1 MAAVNT
7 IRRPTRFTHEGAP
20 AKVTTPEQQLRRSVM
35 ACMLW
40 EDSFYEDG
48 QSIAERIIEAVGA
61 VTPEQ
66 ARDIAIEA
74 REQGKLRHAPLWIA
88 LQMLELA
95 THRPLVRKL
104 LARIIQRPDEMGEM
118 LAMYWKGKPE
128 QRKARKVARQLL
140 RGLRDA
146 FGKFDGYQLAK
157 WKGDDKAVTLR
168 DVMFLVHPNPNKARG
183 ARYVAETGTFG
194 EMVDPATS
202 ITDVN
207 TYKKLADQ
215 ALEAPATWE
224 VALSGGADKKQT
236 FERLLTEN
244 KLGALALL
252 RNLRNMQQAD
262 VDEGLIRNGLATM
275 KVDRVLPFRFVAA
288 AQHASQ
294 LEPQLED
301 AMFRAAKEL
310 PKLRGRT
317 VLLVDVS
324 YSMDDGQISG
334 RSTMSR
340 MDAAC
345 ALAMIARE
353 MCEDVRIATFSNS
366 LVDVPPR
373 RGFGLR
379 DAIIRSQQHGGTA
392 LGAAVQAC
400 NAWPQDRIIVITD
413 EQSCDRVPDPSQR
426 GYMLNVASDK
436 NGVGYGKW
444 THVDGFSEATLNY
457 ITAFENTDALGS
469 ENTSTTDP
477 PTTRRT

>member
-7 IRRPTRFTHEGAP
+7 IKRPTRFTHEGAP

-48 QSIAERIIEAVGA
+48 QSIAERITQAVGD

-74 REQGKLRHAPLWIA
+74 REQGKLRHVPLWIT
-88 LQMLELA
+88 LQMLELP

-104 LARIIQRPDEMGEM
+104 LARVIQRPDEMGEL
-118 LAMYWKGKPE
+118 LAMYWKDKPE
-128 QRKARKVARQLL
+128 QRKTRKAAKQLL
-140 RGLRDA
+140 RGLADA

-157 WKGDDKAVTLR
+157 WKGDDKAITLR
-168 DVMFLVHPNPNKARG
+168 DVMFLVHPNPLEARG
-183 ARYVAETGTFG
+183 ARYIAETGTFG
-194 EMVDPATS
+194 EMVNPATS
-202 ITDVN
+202 IIDVG

-215 ALEAPATWE
+215 TLESPATWE
-224 VALSGGADKKQT
+224 VALSGGADKKET

-252 RNLRNMQQAD
+252 RNLRNMQQAG
-262 VDEGLIRNGLATM
+262 VDEKMIRDGLSAM

-288 AQHASQ
+288 AIHAPQ

-310 PKLRGRT
+310 PKLKGRT
-317 VLLVDVS
+317 VFLVDVS
-324 YSMDDGQISG
+324 YSMDAGQISG

-345 ALAMIARE
+345 ALGMVARE
-353 MCEDVRIATFSNS
+353 MCEDVRIATFSDS
-366 LVDVPPR
+366 VIWIPPR
-373 RGFGLR
+373 RGFALR
-379 DAIIRSQQHGGTA
+379 DAIVRSQNHQGTY
-392 LGAAVQAC
+392 LGAAISAC
-400 NAWPQDRIIVITD
+400 SNPDGTGGDWTPEDRIIVITD
-413 EQSCDRVPDPSQR
+413 EQSCDRVPDPPQR
-426 GYMLNVASDK
+426 GYMLNVASYK

-457 ITAFENTDALGS
+457 IAAFEGGLDNH
-469 ENTSTTDP
+469 
-477 PTTRRT
+477 

>member
-7 IRRPTRFTHEGAP
+7 IKRSTRFTHEGAP

-48 QSIAERIIEAVGA
+48 QSIAERIAEAVA
-61 VTPEQ
+61 TVTPEQ

-74 REQGKLRHAPLWIA
+74 REAGKLRHAPLWIA
-88 LQMLELA
+88 LQMLDLPA
-95 THRPLVRKL
+95 HRPFVRKL

-118 LAMYWKGKPE
+118 LAMYWKDKPE
-128 QRKARKVARQLL
+128 QRKGRKVARQLL

-146 FGKFDGYQLAK
+146 FGKFDAYQLAK

-168 DVMFLVHPNPNKARG
+168 DVMFLVHPNPNEARHT
-183 ARYVAETGTFG
+183 RYIAEAGTFR

-202 ITDVN
+202 AIDVS
-207 TYKKLADQ
+207 TYKKLAEQ
-215 ALEAPATWE
+215 TLAPPATWE
-224 VALSGGADKKQT
+224 VALSGGADKKDT
-236 FERLLTEN
+236 FERLLAEN

-262 VDEGLIRNGLATM
+262 VDEKLIRDGLSTM

-288 AQHASQ
+288 AVHAPQ

-301 AMFRAAKEL
+301 AMFRAANAL
-310 PKLRGRT
+310 PKLKGRT

-324 YSMDDGQISG
+324 GSMDWGQISG

-345 ALAMIARE
+345 ALTMVARE
-353 MCEDVRIATFSNS
+353 MCENVRIATFSNK

-379 DAIIRSQQHGGTA
+379 DAVIRSQSHGGTA

-400 NAWPQDRIIVITD
+400 NAWPQDRIIVISD
-413 EQSCDRVPDPSQR
+413 EQSCDRVPDPVGR
-426 GYMLNVASDK
+426 GYMLNVASYK

-444 THVDGFSEATLNY
+444 THIDGFSEATLNY
-457 ITAFENTDALGS
+457 IAAFES
-469 ENTSTTDP
+469 
-477 PTTRRT
+477 